1 MGKKR
6 CREDNSFIHHGTQKQ
21 ACQQQ
26 PKQVKRLQPEKRHSS
41 PPRKLNDL
49 KPEFLCSIL
58 GFLGPTSQSLIS
70 LAMVNK
76 KFSDS
81 MRAIGKTMLPRA
93 KSHFRIPLKPKS
105 AIESPT
111 SLFVRHTRI
120 CSKILFDL
128 TELRFVFN
136 IDPSEIP
143 KLKIQEA
150 LTTVFELLEISP
162 ALSIA
167 LERQVLSTCGKCG
180 GKLFKFCK
188 HMLKNNNSLREESNN
203 LNAHLSKEFCESLLD
218 FSQKVMKSVVYREMQ
233 ISKQARNGT
242 TKYIETRDGLRCI
255 ASACPLNRIR

>member
-6 CREDNSFIHHGTQKQ
+6 CREDNSFTHHGTQKQ
-21 ACQQQ
+21 ACQQK
-26 PKQVKRLQPEKRHSS
+26 PKEVKRLQPEKRNSS

-49 KPEFLCSIL
+49 TPDFLCNIL
-58 GFLGPTSQSLIS
+58 SFLGPTSQSLIS
-70 LAMVNK
+70 LAMVSK

-93 KSHFRIPLKPKS
+93 MSHFRIPLKPKS

-111 SLFVRHTRI
+111 SLFIRHTRM
-120 CSKILFDL
+120 CSKILCDL
-128 TELRFVFN
+128 TKLRFVFN
-136 IDPSEIP
+136 TDPSEMP

-180 GKLFKFCK
+180 GKLFKYCK
-188 HMLKNNNSLREESNN
+188 HMLNNIHSLREENNN
-203 LNAHLSKEFCESLLD
+203 LNAHLTEEFCESLLD
-218 FSQKVMKSVVYREMQ
+218 FSQKVMKIVVYREIQ
-233 ISKQARNGT
+233 ISKRNGT
-242 TKYIETRDGLRCI
+242 ATYIETREGLRCI
-255 ASACPLNRIR
+255 ANACPLNRIR